1 MRMLNINKRIH
12 KILRNSQ
19 GFSLIEIII
28 VIVIMSITL
37 LPLSQLTLTNSKTG
51 AMYVSHTRAMFL
63 AQGVME
69 QIIAD
74 YNSNSST
81 LGGYDNVVSNW
92 SYQYD
97 EIEGIGWNVN
107 ISEETTSYGVK
118 LRTVTVYAAN
128 TGLSAGITLNT
139 LIAK

>member
-1 MRMLNINKRIH
+1 MRVLNINKRIH
-12 KILRNSQ
+12 KILRNSR
-19 GFSLIEIII
+19 GFSLIEIIV

-51 AMYVSHTRAMFL
+51 AMYISHTRAMFL
-63 AQGVME
+63 AQGIME

-74 YNSNSST
+74 YNSNSSS

-92 SYQYD
+92 SNQYD
-97 EIEGIGWNVN
+97 EIEGLGWNVT

-128 TGLSAGITLNT
+128 TGLSTGITLNT